1 MACMIQFA
9 PAMATTQ
16 VARVTSCENTMNRRE
31 IPFITERG
39 PLRMNWVAVTDGDG
53 NRVLRMQWEP
63 SADDRSRF
71 AVRCPRNTHLIIL
84 A

>member
-16 VARVTSCENTMNRRE
+16 LARAAHYEDAMHRQEVPIIS
-31 IPFITERG
+31 PRG
-39 PLRMNWVAVTDGDG
+39 AVRLNWVAVTDGDG

-63 SADDRSRF
+63 SADDR
-71 AVRCPRNTHLIIL
+71 
-84 A
+84 